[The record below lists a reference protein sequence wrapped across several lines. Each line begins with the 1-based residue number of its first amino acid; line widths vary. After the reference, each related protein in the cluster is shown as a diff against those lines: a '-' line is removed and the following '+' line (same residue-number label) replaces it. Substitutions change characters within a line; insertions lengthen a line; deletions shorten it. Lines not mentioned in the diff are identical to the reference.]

1 MLCNTKK
8 CERVVEEDAWLLAYV
23 PDKFKTQKIC
33 EKAAEKSPWTMQNV
47 PDSYTTQEICERNL
61 YVLENTHDK
70 YISERIGEKEPETFE
85 FISDQGKTQEICEG
99 WEGVCTYTRA
109 SFSMVGLVYVS
120 GYKKGDKKVVDWRVM
135 IFFNIYAI
143 VCILLR
149 PKKTMKFQTTDIL

>member
-61 YVLENTHDK
+61 YVLENAHDK
-70 YISERIGEKEPETFE
+70 YISERIGEKERETFE
-85 FISDQGKTQEICEG
+85 FISDQDKTRDMRG
-99 WEGVCTYTRA
+99 MRG
-109 SFSMVGLVYVS
+109 GLYLYQ
-120 GYKKGDKKVVDWRVM
+120 G
-135 IFFNIYAI
+135 IFLNGGIGI
-143 VCILLR
+143 R
-149 PKKTMKFQTTDIL
+149 